1 MWVRA
6 AKGAQKTSMMFGTG
20 KESAKKHPAKR
31 RAPLALALTA
41 ALLAGAGPVAAQNAP
56 APAAAAPA
64 SPAPAAAA
72 PKDDALTPPPVV
84 DPKSVATQ
92 PVAPGGAQ
100 AFTPPQELTLTPVP
114 VLTLSGSATWE
125 EAYDKLV
132 ASMKALDKELARL
145 GLTRNGDAYVVYT
158 SSDDRGFEFEAQI
171 PFSGTTTQKPGDGMK
186 LGGSYAGKVLKFT
199 HSGSFAD
206 MDNTYEQ
213 IANYL
218 DEKNVTADELYVEQY
233 RTDLA
238 TTAPDALKIDIL
250 VPVPK

>member
-1 MWVRA
+1 
-6 AKGAQKTSMMFGTG
+6 MMFGTIL
-20 KESAKKHPAKR
+20 SRRPPAR
-31 RAPLALALTA
+31 RRLALAL
-41 ALLAGAGPVAAQNAP
+41 ALLAAPLVAAVPARAQQAP
-56 APAAAAPA
+56 PAQ
-64 SPAPAAAA
+64 
-72 PKDDALTPPPVV
+72 KDEALTPPPVV
-84 DPKSVATQ
+84 DPRSVETQ
-92 PVAPGGAQ
+92 PVAPAP
-100 AFTPPQELTLTPVP
+100 AAALAPEELTLTPVP

-132 ASMKALDKELARL
+132 EAMKTLDGELARL
-145 GLTRNGDAYVVYT
+145 GLSRAGDAFVLYT
-158 SSDDRGFEFEAQI
+158 ASDDRGFEFEAQV
-171 PFSGTTTQKPGDGMK
+171 PFSGTTTRKPEGGMK

-218 DEKNVTADELYVEQY
+218 DEKNVSADELYVEQY

-238 TTAPDALKIDIL
+238 TTAPDALTIDIL